1 MSLTFNEIDKLQA
14 FRGNGTTARDKRARN
29 GLERKRRNQVDN
41 GILNFF
47 FLETFN
53 GKAYFL

>member
-1 MSLTFNEIDKLQA
+1 MSLPFNEIDELQA

-41 GILNFF
+41 GKTIFIGNII
-47 FLETFN
+47 N
-53 GKAYFL
+53 Q